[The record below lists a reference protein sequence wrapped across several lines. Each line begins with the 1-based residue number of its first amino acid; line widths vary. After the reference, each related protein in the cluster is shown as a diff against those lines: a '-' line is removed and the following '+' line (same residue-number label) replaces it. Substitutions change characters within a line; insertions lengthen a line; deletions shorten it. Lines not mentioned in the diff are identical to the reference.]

1 MLGST
6 RLAAEIT
13 IKPLQ
18 TLITHASYTTLT
30 QTFYVIHLVASVA
43 SVASV
48 DILEKL
54 IQIDLCCYL

>member
-30 QTFYVIHLVASVA
+30 QTFYLIHLVA

-54 IQIDLCCYL
+54 IQIYVATPDPN